1 MGFLVH
7 AIAVSCTHQF
17 KLFVIRACHSASL
30 RSIEGPFMRSAVR
43 CKVALG
49 RLSRISVST
58 PSAIERS
65 ASLSGT
71 HATSELWMI
80 FVN

>member
-1 MGFLVH
+1 
-7 AIAVSCTHQF
+7 
-17 KLFVIRACHSASL
+17 
-30 RSIEGPFMRSAVR
+30 MRSAVR